1 MTDKQKER
9 DNLIN
14 TLNGALKDVF
24 EYVPLDSVI
33 RLADILI
40 EKGGIASSEKEQM
53 MTDNDIIKALELQ
66 PYCNPKKGQCGKCP
80 YLIGCNDCATR
91 FPQDA
96 LDLINRQKADYLRL
110 EKSYIKNQEIF
121 ADQCLENEHLKAEVE
136 KWQGGYMTQK
146 QEIAN
151 LEAELK
157 TLQKAIQVQERMLD
171 NEDYRIDRA
180 RAEGR
185 AEGRAEAITE
195 FVEKLKGDN
204 FKVPVDAFT
213 SAYVLGDDD
222 IDQIAKEVKGEQ

>member
-96 LDLINRQKADYLRL
+96 LDLINRQKAEIERLQKAKYIYSTVDYCAEDLDKAL
-110 EKSYIKNQEIF
+110 KEIEVYKN
-121 ADQCLENEHLKAEVE
+121 
-136 KWQGGYMTQK
+136 
-146 QEIAN
+146 N
-151 LEAELK
+151 LEAMAK
-157 TLQKAIQVQERMLD
+157 TMHNSAKFT
-171 NEDYRIDRA
+171 
-180 RAEGR
+180 
-185 AEGRAEAITE
+185 RAEAITE
-195 FVEKLKGDN
+195 FAERLKEYLDDFFNSGEDALLDT
-204 FKVPVDAFT
+204 VDM
-213 SAYVLGDDD
+213 
-222 IDQIAKEVKGEQ
+222 IDQIAKETKEKIN